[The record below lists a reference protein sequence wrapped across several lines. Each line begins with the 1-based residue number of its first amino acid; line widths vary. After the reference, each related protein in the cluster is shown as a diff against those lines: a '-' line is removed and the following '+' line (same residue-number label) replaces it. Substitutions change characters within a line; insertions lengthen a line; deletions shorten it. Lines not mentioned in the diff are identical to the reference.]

1 MSEPL
6 PARILYIEDDQV
18 DQMVFARLIKKSGQ
32 PFEYKIAGSVGE
44 ARDFISHH
52 SFDLIITDFCLGDGT
67 AKDVVKWA
75 TGIPTILAS
84 GSDDNEIIN
93 RANDIGAN
101 DYLTKPFDFEHLSNI
116 IRKILNNHSV
126 MAPTLINTKVES
138 AAHFNLNYLFEIAG
152 GDKDFV
158 REIITLFITNTPQTL
173 QEIQSY
179 HSIKDYKAVK
189 DAAHKYKS
197 SIKILGH
204 AELGEIAA
212 TIEKYALDPEKT
224 TQVCD
229 LLEKFDQRCRE
240 FADNLSHELLKL
252 DK

>member
-6 PARILYIEDDQV
+6 LARILYIEDDTV
-18 DQMVFARLIKKSGQ
+18 DQMVFTRMVKKSGN
-32 PFEYKIAGSVGE
+32 PFTYQIAGSVGE
-44 ARDFISHH
+44 AKDIISHN

-67 AKDVVKWA
+67 AKDVVKWT

-126 MAPTLINTKVES
+126 MAPAAIKTNFKSNS
-138 AAHFNLNYLFEIAG
+138 AFNLNYLFEIAG

-158 REIITLFITNTPQTL
+158 KEIITLFITNTPQTL
-173 QEIQSY
+173 REIQSY

-212 TIEKYALDPEKT
+212 TIEKYALDPDKT
-224 TQVCD
+224 SQIRD
-229 LLEKFDQRCRE
+229 LLEKFDHDCRQ
-240 FADNLSHELLKL
+240 FAENLSEELLKL
-252 DK
+252 N

>member
-6 PARILYIEDDQV
+6 RARILYIEDDTV
-18 DQMVFARLIKKSGQ
+18 DQMVFARLVKKAGN
-32 PFEYKIAGSVGE
+32 PFEFQIAGSVGE
-44 ARDFISHH
+44 ARDIISTH

-116 IRKILNNHSV
+116 IRKILTNQSV
-126 MAPTLINTKVES
+126 MPSTAVKTFVEPNS
-138 AAHFNLNYLFEIAG
+138 AFNLSYLFEIAG

-158 REIITLFITNTPQTL
+158 KKIITLFVSTTPQTL
-173 QEIQSY
+173 QDIRSF

-212 TIEKYALDPEKT
+212 TIEKYALDPDKT
-224 TQVCD
+224 SQISE
-229 LLEKFDQRCRE
+229 LLEKFDSGCRE
-240 FADNLSHELLKL
+240 FSDNLSQELLKL
-252 DK
+252 N